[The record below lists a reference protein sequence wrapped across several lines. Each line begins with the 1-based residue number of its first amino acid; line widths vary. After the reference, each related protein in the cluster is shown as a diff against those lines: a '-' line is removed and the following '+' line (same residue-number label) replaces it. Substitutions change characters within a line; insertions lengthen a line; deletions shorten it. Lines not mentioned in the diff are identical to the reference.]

1 MFLPGCYG
9 EAHIRQDIIERAL
22 RAIIENESNE
32 KQSLY
37 LNFQPKWSL
46 KDNRLMGFESLAR
59 LNIEGLGNISPIEFI
74 DIAEKRMLIYDL
86 GNHILRQACKFL
98 KKINDMGYDDIKVS
112 VNISVIQL
120 LRDEFVKDIAQI
132 IESSGIEKSSL
143 VLEITES
150 IIMEN
155 FDLIND
161 KLKEIRKT
169 GILIALDDFGTG
181 FSSLSQTPRIKYR
194 LC

>member
-1 MFLPGCYG
+1 MNTDVDKLLQDATLALDYIDKNSNNQICFYQDVMEKPV
-9 EAHIRQDIIERAL
+9 IRQYIIERAL

-86 GNHILRQACKFL
+86 GNHILRQAGKFL

-120 LRDEFVKDIAQI
+120 LRDEFVKDVAHI
-132 IESSGIEKSSL
+132 IESSGIEK
-143 VLEITES
+143 IH
-150 IIMEN
+150 
-155 FDLIND
+155 
-161 KLKEIRKT
+161 
-169 GILIALDDFGTG
+169 
-181 FSSLSQTPRIKYR
+181 
-194 LC
+194 